1 MISGMMITVDETVA
15 VALEVIADK
24 YGVDPERREKLKAAG
39 YDADKVQRC
48 VNDIIALCNKY
59 T

>member
-1 MISGMMITVDETVA
+1 MITVDETVA

-48 VNDIIALCNKY
+48 VNDIVALCKKY